1 MNSHQ
6 EQTLIKLIESSFPI
20 RNNFPDF
27 IDNEI
32 RKLKGLSTIVGR
44 LQTEVALKTYLK
56 NNKQEYFY
64 KKCVDLLKP

>member
-6 EQTLIKLIESSFPI
+6 EQKLNELIRSSFPI
-20 RNNFPDF
+20 KNGIVDF
-27 IDNEI
+27 ISKEI
-32 RKLKGLSTIVGR
+32 RKLYRHSFVVGR
-44 LQTEVALKTYLK
+44 EETLKYIDAYLK

>member
-1 MNSHQ
+1 MNSFQ
-6 EQTLIKLIESSFPI
+6 EQKLNELIESSFPI

-56 NNKQEYFY
+56 NNKQESFY
-64 KKCVDLLKP
+64 NDCLKKL